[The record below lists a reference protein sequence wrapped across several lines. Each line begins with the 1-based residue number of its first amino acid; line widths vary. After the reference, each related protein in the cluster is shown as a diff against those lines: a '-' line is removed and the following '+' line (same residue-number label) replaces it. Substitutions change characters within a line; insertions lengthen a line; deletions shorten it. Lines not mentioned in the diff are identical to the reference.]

1 MKRTLT
7 AAIVAATALSAGA
20 AVAQSATSGEAVIIE
35 RYAGGMEVPAD
46 LSRSDVNGLLNIIY
60 GGDSEGDKRNDVQNF
75 LETAQ

>member
-7 AAIVAATALSAGA
+7 AALIAATALSAGA
-20 AVAQSATSGEAVIIE
+20 AVAQSATSGETVIIE

-46 LSRSDVNGLLNIIY
+46 LSRTDVDGLLNIIY
-60 GGDSEGDKRNDVQNF
+60 GGDSEGEKRSSVQHF